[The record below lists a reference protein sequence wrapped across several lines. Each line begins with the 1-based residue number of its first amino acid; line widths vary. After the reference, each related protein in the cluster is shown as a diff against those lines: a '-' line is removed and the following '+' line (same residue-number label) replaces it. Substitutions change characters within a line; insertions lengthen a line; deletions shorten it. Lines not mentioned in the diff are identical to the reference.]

1 MVTYN
6 KHKTAY
12 GRKHPYG
19 TDWYLLPRGRTVAS
33 FLMLDGIYLPP
44 SWTNSGTLV
53 DFITQ
58 KDREMLLEANDAG
71 VLNIVWN
78 KLQGDLERRRELEQI
93 DRRKKANEIV
103 DKYLES

>member
-12 GRKHPYG
+12 SREHLYG

-33 FLMLDGIYLPP
+33 FIMLDGIYLSP
-44 SWTNSGTLV
+44 SRTNSGILV

-58 KDREMLLEANDAG
+58 KDREMLLEAHDAG

-78 KLQGDLERRRELEQI
+78 RLQGNLEGRREREQTE
-93 DRRKKANEIV
+93 RRKKANEIV
-103 DKYLES
+103 DKYLGY

>member
-12 GRKHPYG
+12 RREHVYG
-19 TDWYLLPRGRTVAS
+19 TDWYLLPRGRTKVS
-33 FLMLDGIYLPP
+33 FFMIDGIYLPP
-44 SWTNSGTLV
+44 SWTNSETLV

-58 KDREMLLEANDAG
+58 KDREMLLEAHDAG
-71 VLNIVWN
+71 VLRIVWN
-78 KLQGDLERRRELEQI
+78 RLQGDLESRRELEQR

-103 DKYLES
+103 DKYLGS